1 MKEWFFYWKKL
12 VFIFITK
19 NKWEKIEK
27 IIVLVYQ
34 RNKENE
40 NIIYMLLRIIYASHI
55 IYKNYS
61 ELLVV
66 KVGKLEFMQI
76 LKNLLGS

>member
-1 MKEWFFYWKKL
+1 MKK
-12 VFIFITK
+12 
-19 NKWEKIEK
+19 
-27 IIVLVYQ
+27 
-34 RNKENE
+34 
-40 NIIYMLLRIIYASHI
+40 IIYMLLRIIYASHI

-76 LKNLLGS
+76 LKNLLGSWGE